1 MLKESELIKN
11 LIVHGYLQMFS
22 KYILVSLNTLTGSIS
37 EAVAYMIA
45 SMELHP
51 GDLYDT
57 TMTHSTEK
65 MELGTESAH
74 STQSTTV
81 RTLQGLYNGIIIL
94 VKLSIKKTL
103 LILLLNMCL
112 GRISN

>member
-1 MLKESELIKN
+1 MGIYKSFHDNSIQS
-11 LIVHGYLQMFS
+11 IS
-22 KYILVSLNTLTGSIS
+22 VSVNALTGSIS

-57 TMTHSTEK
+57 TMTNSTEK
-65 MELGTESAH
+65 MELGTDSAH
-74 STQSTTV
+74 STQSTTI
-81 RTLQGLYNGIIIL
+81 RTIQGLNNGIIIL
-94 VKLSIKKTL
+94 VKLSLKKTL
-103 LILLLNMCL
+103 LNLLLNMCL